1 MGQHLRQG
9 WDHLS
14 PCVELVQSSLAV
26 LLPLTREHSSAH
38 SPWLGKFSE
47 GSAKF
52 FTAGGCFCIYH
63 RHLLVGC
70 DLIFRRGLPGMCLR
84 NRVWGRM
91 GKDVVACLIRKAIM
105 KSGWRRGESSGS
117 FLINPGSCWASSP
130 SGMFRDAV
138 CLNSLHLLM
147 Q

>member
-1 MGQHLRQG
+1 MGWCFSLPDPGVDQPGSAPALPRESSSALPQG
-9 WDHLS
+9 WGRF
-14 PCVELVQSSLAV
+14 PRAVPSSSQLEA
-26 LLPLTREHSSAH
+26 A
-38 SPWLGKFSE
+38 
-47 GSAKF
+47 
-52 FTAGGCFCIYH
+52 FCTHH
-63 RHLLVGC
+63 RHLSVGC
-70 DLIFRRGLPGMCLR
+70 DLIFHRGLLGMCLR
-84 NRVWGRM
+84 HRVWGRT

>member
-1 MGQHLRQG
+1 
-9 WDHLS
+9 
-14 PCVELVQSSLAV
+14 
-26 LLPLTREHSSAH
+26 
-38 SPWLGKFSE
+38 
-47 GSAKF
+47 
-52 FTAGGCFCIYH
+52 
-63 RHLLVGC
+63 
-70 DLIFRRGLPGMCLR
+70 MCLR

-138 CLNSLHLLM
+138 CLNSSIY
-147 Q
+147 

>member
-1 MGQHLRQG
+1 MY
-9 WDHLS
+9 
-14 PCVELVQSSLAV
+14 
-26 LLPLTREHSSAH
+26 
-38 SPWLGKFSE
+38 LGSE
-47 GSAKF
+47 V
-52 FTAGGCFCIYH
+52 
-63 RHLLVGC
+63 R
-70 DLIFRRGLPGMCLR
+70 
-84 NRVWGRM
+84 GRM
-91 GKDVVACLIRKAIM
+91 GKDVVVRLIRKAIM